1 MAVIR
6 LAHAA
11 PVTSYPS
18 PFMPIA
24 SFFRPVACPLRLLF
38 AALLAATTA
47 AFAQSPSAADG
58 FDPNVDGNVY
68 ALAAQADGRLILGG
82 QFATLHP
89 SVGIAVGRNNLAR
102 VNADGSADLGFD
114 PNANG
119 PVRAVLLQPDGKIL
133 IGGDFTAVG
142 GVTRNRVARLNT
154 DGTLDATFSPNVGGT
169 AAAVNAL
176 LVLPDGRVV
185 IGGSFTSVGGVTRNR
200 IARLSATGVLDAT
213 WDPNFN
219 NIVFALA
226 QYSGGKIIVG
236 GAFTSLQP
244 AGASAPTGRGRLARL
259 NADGTP
265 DSEFDGG
272 ANSSVY
278 AIAVQRDGHI
288 LVGGAFS
295 TVQPIPTPNSQVRLH
310 LLRLQPDGQFDSL
323 FNANVG
329 GDVNAIVVQPDGSI
343 LVGGTFS
350 TAWASGNAP
359 SSRSFI
365 ARFSA
370 DGALDTTFTP
380 FANQAVKAIAVL
392 PDSKIAI
399 GGYFTRISTPNAPA
413 GVLRNRLARL
423 GTDGTLDTT
432 FSIDDGGR
440 PLVSLVQSDGKIL
453 IGGTFTTAGGLT
465 RNGMARLNADGTLD
479 AAFNPNLNGRV
490 LAMAL
495 QADGKIL
502 IGGAFTTVGGVTRNY
517 FARLNANGTL
527 DTAVDPAVGSQIEA
541 IAVQSDGKILIGGE
555 FTTLAPTTTTTTTST
570 PNAANSTTTS
580 TTTNGVSTTVT
591 VTTSGGVTTT
601 VTTINAT
608 RGHIARLNTDGSID
622 TTFNPDASNTVFAI
636 VPQSDGKILIGG
648 AFTTLQP
655 NGATL
660 TTARQGIARLNADG
674 TLDTAYNPEPSG
686 SVVCIAVQSDGK
698 AVIGGTFASFPI
710 PNVAADATVTRTVR
724 NRLARVNTDGTIDA
738 TFDPNANSIVNT
750 LAIQSDGKI
759 LVGGAF
765 TTFQPN
771 GAADWTLRKYAARLN
786 ADGTLDATFNLD
798 LDERSGNNVTLL
810 RLQADGKIL
819 MCGGFLS
826 LQPIG
831 ATARINRS
839 HFIRLNAA
847 GTLDAAFNPAASGP
861 APGTINTIAIQVD
874 GKIVVAGAFA
884 DLGGASTPNIARFT
898 PEGTLDTGFSR
909 ATGADGAINAVALR
923 PNTAGLTPQLP
934 GFAWLDATGA
944 LRTTFRPGSNV
955 QLSGQVSC
963 FAFQTDGSLILGG
976 SFSNL
981 AGGTTNNLIRFNPD
995 GSLDTSFTPAPDG
1008 PVDAIWVQLNGRIL
1022 IAGGFTNVS
1031 ATLRNRVARLNS
1043 DGSLDAF
1050 DPNANGRVSTVMEQP
1065 NGQILLA
1072 GQFTTLQPN
1081 GFTNTTTT
1089 TATSTANDKNSTT
1102 TVTNADGST
1111 TTTTVTVASGTTTT
1125 TIVNS
1130 KGQTPVTRNY
1140 LARVTGDGDIDTAFN
1155 PNPGSVV
1162 NAVVVQSDG
1171 KIVFGGLFTTVAPTV
1186 TTTTTTTPNAGSSTT
1201 TKTNA
1206 DGSTTTTTIS
1216 TTSGTTT
1223 TSVTTSST
1231 RNFLARVNAAD
1242 GSLDTTYDPNPNAAV
1257 NALALQPDGKVLVGG
1272 QFTLMGTTPRN
1283 NIARINTDGG
1293 TDAAFDPNAN
1303 AQVTAIAVQPD
1314 GRILLSG
1321 AFTTIQPA
1329 GAAALTRSGLARVT
1343 AAGAL
1348 DSAFDPNPNGFVIA
1362 LGGRSDGSV
1371 LLTGTFT
1378 ALQPGGVMYVGG
1390 AFGNLGGIAARGLVA
1405 LNSDGSAYSGFA
1417 PNPNGDVNALL
1428 IQPDGKLVVGGTFTN
1443 IAGATRNRIARFN
1456 ADGTLDTAF
1465 NPNLSGAVRSLAL
1478 QPDGK
1483 ILAGGAFTGASG
1495 VIRLNANG
1503 TTDATFNTTI
1513 AAPVTALIVQSDGQ
1527 ILCVSNQSQLSR
1539 LNASGGFGT
1548 PATGV
1553 NQGAPGLFQAIAL
1566 QADGGV
1572 LVGGNATITEV
1583 GGVSSQPP
1591 SRSFLA
1597 RLTAGGR
1604 MDTSFNP
1611 APDGA
1616 VTALALQSDGRLIFG
1631 GAFKNVGDLPRSTL
1645 ARVAAA
1651 GTAAQSLTFGA
1662 GGTGAQRNIV
1672 WVRDGTAPELSSASF
1687 EISSDA
1693 RNWTTLAASGRRP
1706 AGGRGWE
1713 TGLVTVPIDAP
1724 FYIRTRG
1731 LVASGTGTSG
1741 VVEFRQQFNLSPSA
1755 GLGGTASAGVTA
1767 SAIVDAK
1774 TGQPLFVQTSSAGNG
1789 DFVAAGNLG
1798 QTGSPDAVGSVTPPG
1813 TVIATGGDARLANL
1827 SVRARVTAA
1836 TPLIAGF
1843 AISGTTPRTV
1853 LLRGVGPSL
1862 GVFGVSGPLPAPR
1875 LRLFDA
1881 GGKLLLEN
1889 NGWAATPASVA
1900 EVGAAMAHTGAFP
1913 LAANSGADAAAVVT
1927 LAPGAYSVQVLD
1939 PTGTGGVALAEIYD
1953 ADTATT
1959 SRLTN
1964 ISTRS
1969 SVTAADGA
1977 FISGFVIAGTASKN
1991 LLVRGLGPA
2000 LTQFNVTGTLADPVV
2015 SLFDAQ
2021 GRLITANDNWSN
2033 ATSDGFLSANTA
2045 ALTALSAQVSAFP
2058 LNVGSA
2064 DAALSITVG
2073 PGAYTV
2079 QVNGA
2084 AAGATGAAMIEI
2096 YELP

>member
-24 SFFRPVACPLRLLF
+24 SFFRPVACPLQLLF

-102 VNADGSADLGFD
+102 VNADGSADLSFD

-142 GVTRNRVARLNT
+142 GVTRNRVARLNA

-226 QYSGGKIIVG
+226 QYSAGKIIVG

-272 ANSSVY
+272 ANNSVY

-295 TVQPIPTPNSQVRLH
+295 TVQPIPTPNSQTRLH
-310 LLRLQPDGQFDSL
+310 LVRLQPDGQFDSL

-329 GDVNAIVVQPDGSI
+329 GDVNALVVQPDGSI

-359 SSRSFI
+359 SGRSFI

-399 GGYFTRISTPNAPA
+399 GGYFTRISTPGASA
-413 GVLRNRLARL
+413 GVVRNRLARL
-423 GTDGTLDTT
+423 STDGKLDTT

-490 LAMAL
+490 LTMAL
-495 QADGKIL
+495 QSDGKIL

-527 DTAVDPAVGSQIEA
+527 DTAVDPNVSSQIEA

-555 FTTLAPTTTTTTTST
+555 FTSIAPTPTTTTTTST
-570 PNAANSTTTS
+570 PNAANSTTT
-580 TTTNGVSTTVT
+580 TTDTNGISTTVA
-591 VTTSGGVTTT
+591 VTTTGGTTTT

-608 RGHIARLNTDGSID
+608 RGHIARLNADGAID
-622 TTFNPDASNTVFAI
+622 TTFNPTASSTVYAI
-636 VPQSDGKILIGG
+636 VTQSDGKILIGG

-655 NGATL
+655 NGAAL
-660 TTARQGIARLNADG
+660 TTSRQGIARLNTDG

-686 SVVCIAVQSDGK
+686 SIISIALQSDGK

-710 PNVAADATVTRTVR
+710 PNVAADAAVTRIFR

-759 LVGGAF
+759 LVGGNF
-765 TTFQPN
+765 TTLQPN
-771 GAADWTLRKYAARLN
+771 SAADWTLRKYAARLN

-798 LDERSGNNVTLL
+798 LDERSGNNVTSL
-810 RLQADGKIL
+810 RLQSDGKIL

-826 LQPIG
+826 LQPVG

-839 HFIRLNAA
+839 HFVRLNAN
-847 GTLDAAFNPAASGP
+847 GTLDTAFNPAASGP
-861 APGTINTIAIQVD
+861 TPGTINTVAIQAD

-884 DLGGASTPNIARFT
+884 DLGGATTTNIARFN
-898 PEGTLDTGFSR
+898 PEGTLDTTFSR

-923 PNTAGLTPQLP
+923 PNTSGLTPQLP

-944 LRTTFRPGSNV
+944 LRTTFRPGSDV

-981 AGGTTNNLIRFNPD
+981 AGGTTNNLIRFKPD

-1008 PVDAIWVQLNGRIL
+1008 PVDAIWIQLNGRIL

-1031 ATLRNRVARLNS
+1031 STLRNRVARLNS

-1089 TATSTANDKNSTT
+1089 TATSTATDKNSTT
-1102 TVTNADGST
+1102 TVNNADGST

-1125 TIVNS
+1125 TIVTS

-1140 LARVTGDGDIDTAFN
+1140 LARVTGDGDVDNTFN

-1162 NAVVVQSDG
+1162 NAVVVQPDG

-1186 TTTTTTTPNAGSSTT
+1186 TTTTTTTPNAGNSTT

-1231 RNFLARVNAAD
+1231 RNYLARVNAAD
-1242 GSLDTTYDPNPNAAV
+1242 GSLDTTYDPNPNAVV
-1257 NALALQPDGKVLVGG
+1257 NSLALQPDGKVLIGG

-1314 GRILLSG
+1314 GRILISG
-1321 AFTTIQPA
+1321 AFTTVQPA
-1329 GAAALTRSGLARVT
+1329 GTAALTRNGLARLT

-1348 DSAFDPNPNGFVIA
+1348 DSTFDPNPNGSVFA
-1362 LGGRSDGSV
+1362 FGGRSDGSV

-1390 AFGNLGGIAARGLVA
+1390 AFGNLGGIAVRGLVA

-1417 PNPNGDVNALL
+1417 PNPNGSVNALL
-1428 IQPDGKLVVGGTFTN
+1428 IQPDGKLVVGGQFTN
-1443 IAGATRNRIARFN
+1443 IAGATRNNLARFN

-1465 NPNLSGAVRSLAL
+1465 APAGLGSVASLAL

-1483 ILAGGAFTGASG
+1483 IVVAGSPAGGGATSALLARFNADGTRDAAFVSAAPLSASSSIALQPDG
-1495 VIRLNANG
+1495 RVLVVTTQPSIQRVNADGSADNTFGSATFNGSIASFVLQADGRVLVGGTFTTVAGTSVSRLVRLNANG
-1503 TTDATFNTTI
+1503 TVDPTF
-1513 AAPVTALIVQSDGQ
+1513 A
-1527 ILCVSNQSQLSR
+1527 
-1539 LNASGGFGT
+1539 
-1548 PATGV
+1548 
-1553 NQGAPGLFQAIAL
+1553 
-1566 QADGGV
+1566 
-1572 LVGGNATITEV
+1572 
-1583 GGVSSQPP
+1583 
-1591 SRSFLA
+1591 
-1597 RLTAGGR
+1597 
-1604 MDTSFNP
+1604 P
-1611 APDGA
+1611 APDAA

-1651 GTAAQSLTFGA
+1651 GAAAQSLTFGA
-1662 GGTGAQRNIV
+1662 GGTGAQRNIA
-1672 WVRDGTAPELSSASF
+1672 WVRDGTAPELASASF

-1713 TGLVTVPIDAP
+1713 TGLVTVPVDAP

-1731 LVASGTGTSG
+1731 LVASRTGTSG

-1755 GLGGTASAGVTA
+1755 GFAGTASAGVTA

-1798 QTGSPDAVGSVTPPG
+1798 QTGTPDAVGSVTSPG

-1827 SVRARVTAA
+1827 SVRARVTTA

-1862 GVFGVSGPLPAPR
+1862 GVFGVSGPLPTPR

-1881 GGKLLLEN
+1881 SGKLLLEN

-1900 EVGAAMAHTGAFP
+1900 DVGAAIIRTGAFP
-1913 LAANSGADAAAVVT
+1913 FAANSGADAAAVVT
-1927 LAPGAYSVQVLD
+1927 LAPGSYSVQVLD

-1953 ADTATT
+1953 ADTTTT

-2033 ATSDGFLSANTA
+2033 ATPDGFLSANTA